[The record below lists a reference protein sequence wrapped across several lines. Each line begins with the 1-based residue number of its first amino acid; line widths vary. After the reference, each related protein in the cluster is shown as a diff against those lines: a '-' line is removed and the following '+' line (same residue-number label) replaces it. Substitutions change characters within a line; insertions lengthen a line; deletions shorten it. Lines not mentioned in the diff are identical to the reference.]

1 MNPMLIAI
9 LAAGAAFF
17 LIKGLGSV
25 RSPSKDRSR
34 RMDMVMN
41 SAADADA
48 RRAQGQKR
56 AGGGTAAKKP
66 VSALRTRRRNA
77 SFRAFGIALGLGL
90 LTAIAGW
97 SLVGQVG
104 AVGGLVAGFLLPTLM
119 NGQRSK
125 HRKGKITNMLPDLLQ
140 TLAGGLRAGQTFM
153 QTLDSAADELG
164 EPFRTELLRTLR
176 ELELGVSLEDAFE
189 SLRLR
194 IDDEDFDLVVD
205 AVLIQRRIGG
215 NLAEVL
221 TNISHTIR
229 ERIRIRGEVN
239 ALTGQARLSGWVLGL
254 LPVGTGFLIYLSD
267 PDYLTPMFTEPMGI
281 MALVVAG
288 ISELIG
294 MMLIRKIADVRV

>member
-1 MNPMLIAI
+1 MSPLLIAVF
-9 LAAGAAFF
+9 AAVAVF
-17 LIKGLGSV
+17 LLVKGLGSP
-25 RSPSKDRSR
+25 RSSEARGH

-41 SAADADA
+41 SSADADA
-48 RRAQGQKR
+48 RKAQGSRR
-56 AGGGTAAKKP
+56 AGTVEVGKKRIT
-66 VSALRTRRRNA
+66 ALRSRRRSA
-77 SFRAFGIALGLGL
+77 SYRAFAVALGLGV
-90 LTAIAGW
+90 LTAVIGW
-97 SLVGQVG
+97 SLVGDVG
-104 AVGGLVAGFLLPTLM
+104 AVAGMVLGFLLPTLVR
-119 NGQRSK
+119 GQGRK
-125 HRKGKITNMLPDLLQ
+125 RRKGKITDMLPDLLQ

-164 EPFRTELLRTLR
+164 EPFRTELLRSLR
-176 ELELGVSLEDAFE
+176 ELELGVSLEDTFE
-189 SLRLR
+189 SLRAR

-267 PDYLTPMFTEPMGI
+267 PDYLTPMFTHPIGLAAMG
-281 MALVVAG
+281 VAAV
-288 ISELIG
+288 SEFIG
-294 MMLIRKIADVRV
+294 MMIIRKMADVKV

>member
-1 MNPMLIAI
+1 MFPLLLAG
-9 LAAGAAFF
+9 LAAGAVFF
-17 LIKGLGSV
+17 LFKGMSSSG
-25 RSPSKDRSR
+25 PSLEQRR

-41 SAADADA
+41 SSADADA
-48 RRAQGQKR
+48 RQAQGKGRSGAKEIGKKR
-56 AGGGTAAKKP
+56 I
-66 VSALRTRRRNA
+66 SALKSQRRNA
-77 SFRAFGIALGLGL
+77 SYRAFVVAVGLGV
-90 LTAIAGW
+90 LTATIGW

-104 AVGGLVAGFLLPTLM
+104 AVAGLVGGFLLPTLAR
-119 NGQRSK
+119 GQRGK
-125 HRKGKITNMLPDLLQ
+125 HRKGKITAMLPDLLQ

-189 SLRLR
+189 SLRAR
-194 IDDEDFDLVVD
+194 IEDEDFDLVVD

-239 ALTGQARLSGWVLGL
+239 ALTGQARMSGWVLGL
-254 LPVGTGFLIYLSD
+254 LPVATGFMLYLTD
-267 PDYLTPMFTEPMGI
+267 PDYLMPMFQHPLGI
-281 MALVVAG
+281 AAITGAV

-294 MMLIRKIADVRV
+294 MMLIRKIADVTV